1 MQQLKKLAELTPSQR
16 EALDRVVKAWMDE
29 FVESMRT
36 EDGRVLFRLR
46 PAPDEER
53 PERKAASA

>member
-36 EDGRVLFRLR
+36 EDGRVLFRLKPER
-46 PAPDEER
+46 DEER